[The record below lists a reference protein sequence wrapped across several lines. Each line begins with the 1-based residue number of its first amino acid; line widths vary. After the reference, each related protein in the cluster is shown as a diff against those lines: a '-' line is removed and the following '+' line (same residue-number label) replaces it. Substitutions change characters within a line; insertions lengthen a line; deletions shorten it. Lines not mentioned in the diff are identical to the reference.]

1 MTNINEYEL
10 DGLGES
16 VPDGSEELM
25 SRLISMGQNIDKMT
39 LGDIGMV
46 FELLPE
52 EKRQAAWRRLTDL
65 NAITDPHLANIFL
78 TEYSILFFVQK
89 SKEQIEQVNTAFRKS
104 LALSSKAVVA
114 DVQQEMRV
122 EGANQVQAIRE
133 AGEEVTQELKEIQAE
148 IKASIDG
155 VLAELGTLK
164 QLEESFGERANAIKE
179 DLEAIQTAIK
189 DGPEKMAEAAR
200 LSYQNVLYKENATAL
215 TSVKEPIVEYAKG
228 ELRKFFS
235 ESVDERN
242 WRQNFK
248 AFLWSFAGSAA
259 ALVAFSVFFSTR

>member
-1 MTNINEYEL
+1 MNNIIEGVPEN
-10 DGLGES
+10 GEEMMNRLRQMA
-16 VPDGSEELM
+16 SE
-25 SRLISMGQNIDKMT
+25 SIDRVT
-39 LGDIGMV
+39 RADIARV
-46 FELLPE
+46 FELLPD
-52 EKRQAAWRRLTDL
+52 EKRDAAWKQLTDM
-65 NAITDPHLANIFL
+65 NALSNPRVANLFL
-78 TEYSILFFVQK
+78 TEYSVLFFVEK
-89 SKEQIEQVNTAFRKS
+89 SVEQIEQVNTAFRKS

-133 AGEEVTQELKEIQAE
+133 AGEEVTRELKEIQAE
-148 IKASIDG
+148 IKASIAG
-155 VLAELGTLK
+155 VLEKLGTLE
-164 QLEESFGERANAIKE
+164 QLEASFGERANAIKE
-179 DLEAIQTAIK
+179 DLESIQTAIK